1 VPFDHRPRT
10 VPAIVKPSLKI
21 HDPIA
26 DQSRDAPRGATA
38 LDDLCAAFGRATG
51 WSLRLF
57 DGQASAIHSDLATS
71 NSNTSSTGVAPG
83 TVSLELSPGSLTGV
97 RTPRK
102 LAEPLARAIARLLG
116 EVAETR
122 HALWQREAELAAG
135 VPVAARPADPE
146 VLAQR
151 LDGILRGGCEALD
164 CTAAGMYLLDSGTTQ
179 LKLRAAWGLPRYKLT
194 EPARTL
200 RGATADLEALTGH
213 AVVLANEELCR
224 LWHAPESAAAALCV
238 PVSSPTMP
246 LGTLWFFASDARD
259 FDDRQTQLAE
269 IVAGRI
275 AADLERE
282 VLLGDAAARAA
293 NDRNERSLEH
303 WNVDQQSL
311 PKLEVPGWT
320 LNAKLPEGASGA
332 ATFADAFITDHD
344 SLAVVLGISQLSGP
358 EGHLAIAAIRT
369 AVRAHA
375 MRLRRASA
383 VLDAVHRTVSAAFAG
398 NMATSLAIAIVHP
411 NSGYFQFSAAG
422 DLSGSVRRTKRSRTL
437 RTTGSAVGGESPLD
451 LIEERGRI
459 AVGEQLTLA
468 RNETV
473 PTTGRDA
480 QVSTTQLV
488 VARNARG

>member
-1 VPFDHRPRT
+1 M
-10 VPAIVKPSLKI
+10 KPSLKI

-26 DQSRDAPRGATA
+26 DPGRDAPRGSTA
-38 LDDLCAAFGRATG
+38 LDELCAAFGRATG

-57 DGQASAIHSDLATS
+57 EDQASAIHSDLATS

-83 TVSLELSPGSLTGV
+83 TVSLELSPGSMTGI

-122 HALWQREAELAAG
+122 HALWQRDAELAAG
-135 VPVAARPADPE
+135 VPVAARPAQPE
-146 VLAQR
+146 VLAER
-151 LDGILRGGCEALD
+151 LDGILRGGCEALE

-179 LKLRAAWGLPRYKLT
+179 LKLRAAWGLPRFKLT

-224 LWHAPESAAAALCV
+224 LWHAPEVAGAALCV

-293 NDRNERSLEH
+293 NDRNERSLER
-303 WNVDQQSL
+303 WNVDQQAL
-311 PKLEVPGWT
+311 PKLDVPGWAVS
-320 LNAKLPEGASGA
+320 AKLPEGAA
-332 ATFADAFITDHD
+332 AAGTLVDSFMTDHD
-344 SLAVVLGISQLSGP
+344 SLAVVLGVSQLAGP
-358 EGHLAIAAIRT
+358 EASLAIAAIRT

-398 NMATSLAIAIVHP
+398 NMATSLAVGILHP
-411 NSGYFQFSAAG
+411 KSGYFQFAAG
-422 DLSGSVRRTKRSRTL
+422 GELTAVIQRAKRSRSL
-437 RTTGSAVGGESPLD
+437 RTSASQVGGESPLA
-451 LIEERGRI
+451 LVEERGRI
-459 AVGEQLTLA
+459 AAGEQLALA
-468 RNETV
+468 RADSV
-473 PTTGRDA
+473 PSTGRDA
-480 QVSTTQLV
+480 ESSIAQLV
-488 VARNARG
+488 VARNTRG